1 MNNEVLD
8 GVKIAIL
15 ATEGFEEV
23 ELAEPRKALD
33 KAGAETALI
42 APKEEYITAWDHTH
56 WSDQYDVDVH
66 LDNADPIDYDALFLP
81 GGVLNPDKLRT
92 IDKAVEFSAQFM
104 LDEKPVAAICHGPQT
119 LIETGELEG
128 RTMTSY
134 NAIKTDLKNAGV
146 EWVDQEVVVDGN
158 LITSRNPDDIPAF
171 INQIVEEFQVVAE
184 SKMTTN

>member
-1 MNNEVLD
+1 MNDEVLK

-23 ELAEPRKALD
+23 ELSEPRKALV
-33 KAGAETALI
+33 KEGAETDLI
-42 APKEEYITAWDHTH
+42 SPKEKFITAWDHTH

-66 LDNADPIDYDALFLP
+66 LDNADPIDYDALLLP

-92 IDKAVEFSAQFM
+92 NKSAVMFAAKFM
-104 LDEKPVAAICHGPQT
+104 LDEKPVAAICHGAQT

-134 NAIKTDLKNAGV
+134 KAIKTDIINAGAD
-146 EWVDQEVVVDGN
+146 WVNQEVVVDGN

-171 INQIVEEFQVVAE
+171 INRIIEEFQEVAE
-184 SKMTTN
+184 SKMTSN

>member
-1 MNNEVLD
+1 MNNEVLK
-8 GVKIAIL
+8 GVNIAIL

-42 APKEEYITAWDHTH
+42 SPKREYITAWDHTH

-66 LDNADPIDYDALFLP
+66 IDNADPIDYDALFLP

-92 IDKAVEFSAQFM
+92 NEKAVQFASQFM

-119 LIETGELEG
+119 LIETGELKG
-128 RTMTSY
+128 KTMTSY
-134 NAIKTDLKNAGV
+134 KSIKTDLKNAGV
-146 EWVDQEVVVDGN
+146 DWVDREVVVDGN

-171 INQIVEEFQVVAE
+171 INRMVEEFQVVAK